1 MATKLTQ
8 EELDNLKNL
17 KERSNSKVY
26 EFGQLEIEMLLTH
39 QYLESL
45 DNAKNKLNTDFATL
59 QTEEQ
64 DAAKALNEKYGDGS
78 VDLEKGEFIP
88 NESIV

>member
-17 KERSNSKVY
+17 KERSDSKVY

-45 DNAKNKLNTDFATL
+45 TVRLISRKVNLYLTNRLFGQL
-59 QTEEQ
+59 
-64 DAAKALNEKYGDGS
+64 
-78 VDLEKGEFIP
+78 IP
-88 NESIV
+88 YLYKT

>member
-1 MATKLTQ
+1 
-8 EELDNLKNL
+8 
-17 KERSNSKVY
+17 
-26 EFGQLEIEMLLTH
+26 MLLTH

-45 DNAKNKLNTDFATL
+45 DNAKTKLNADFGTL
-59 QTEEQ
+59 QKEEQ

-88 NESIV
+88 NE